1 MPGHVHNIITQ
12 AFKKGTLIPIKNYPM
27 TLKKVHWEISRNGY
41 IPDLTCKV
49 EEYDKDLLIE
59 VIVTNKL
66 SLEKRNEYIN
76 SNELAVAI
84 NLNHNY
90 SNNISKMVNSRKTLE
105 IIIDKATFIN
115 NPYEKIQFKDGT
127 KENYEVQYNLSL
139 NRDDFLVKTETK
151 CCLIV
156 CERGKIPEYEIEI
169 VKNIAKQRPI
179 SYVRMKENDN
189 FKNCLATKKALP
201 LW

>member
-1 MPGHVHNIITQ
+1 MPGYFHTIIQNTFKTGKKFCLNNIS
-12 AFKKGTLIPIKNYPM
+12 F
-27 TLKKVHWEISRNGY
+27 EIENVYLEYKHGHK
-41 IPDLTCKV
+41 IPDLRLDVKGF
-49 EEYDKDLLIE
+49 DKPVFIE
-59 VIVTNKL
+59 VVVTHKL
-66 SLEKRNEYIN
+66 SEKRKNEIIYFNDFTI
-76 SNELAVAI
+76 AI
-84 NLNHNY
+84 NLTYEYYHGNFNWLD
-90 SNNISKMVNSRKTLE
+90 SDDLLE
-105 IIIDKATFIN
+105 KIVKRATFVN

-139 NRDDFLVKTETK
+139 NRDDFIVITETK